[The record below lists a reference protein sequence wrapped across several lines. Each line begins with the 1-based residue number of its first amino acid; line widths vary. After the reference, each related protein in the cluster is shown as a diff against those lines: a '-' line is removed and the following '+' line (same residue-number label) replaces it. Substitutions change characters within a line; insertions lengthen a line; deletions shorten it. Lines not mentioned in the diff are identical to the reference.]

1 VTIPHFEGDVG
12 AGTRSELALQVDVLP
27 DGSTIDVPVTVV
39 RGARPGPRVV
49 IIAGVHGDE
58 FVGPLA
64 VGRLSRELDPLEV
77 RGTVLLLPIVNRPA
91 FRSIA
96 RNTPVDGLNLNRT
109 FPGRPDGI
117 FTERLAHALTERIV
131 RGADALVDLH
141 GGGMG
146 QRFMPVVG
154 CRPDLAGL
162 GLETCRMAA
171 AFGWEFLWGMPP
183 VSGVLSYEAC
193 RLGVPSVGVEVGGQ
207 GSVRAAEVELELAAL
222 KRLLRYLG
230 SLPGASP
237 VPHDAQPA
245 QLPPVLVGD
254 RTFAPASGLF
264 VPAVEVGQRV
274 AEDEALGIVWAAGA
288 TAGAEVRAPRSGVV
302 VALTTV
308 APVLAGD
315 FVALVLGPG
324 VPSDHEAAVAQASEP
339 DEPNP

>member
-1 VTIPHFEGDVG
+1 MKILRFEGDVG

-27 DGSTIDVPVTVV
+27 DGSSIDVPVTVV

-96 RNTPVDGLNLNRT
+96 RNTPTDGLNLNRT
-109 FPGRPDGI
+109 FPGRPDGS
-117 FTERLAHALTERIV
+117 FTERLAHAVTERIV

-141 GGGMG
+141 GGGLG

-154 CRPDLAGL
+154 CRPELDDL

-171 AFGWEFLWGMPP
+171 AFGWEFLWAMPP
-183 VSGVLSYEAC
+183 VPGVLSFEAC

-207 GSVRAAEVELELAAL
+207 GSAAATEVDLELAAL
-222 KRLLRYLG
+222 RRLLTYLG
-230 SLPGASP
+230 SLPGPAP
-237 VPHDAQPA
+237 VPRDAPPA
-245 QLPPVLVGD
+245 QLPPVLSGA
-254 RTFAPASGLF
+254 RTFTPASGLF

-274 AEDEALGIVWAAGA
+274 AEDEVLGIVWVAGG
-288 TAGAEVRAPRSGVV
+288 TAEAEIRAPRSGVV
-302 VALTTV
+302 VALTTI
-308 APVLAGD
+308 APVLAGE
-315 FVALVLGPG
+315 FVALVLGPRI
-324 VPSDHEAAVAQASEP
+324 PSEHEASVAQVRDSDQMTP
-339 DEPNP
+339 